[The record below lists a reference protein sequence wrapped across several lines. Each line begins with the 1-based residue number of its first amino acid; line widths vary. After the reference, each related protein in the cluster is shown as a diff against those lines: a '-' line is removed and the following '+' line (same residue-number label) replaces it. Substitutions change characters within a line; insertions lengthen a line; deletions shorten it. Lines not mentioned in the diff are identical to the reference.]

1 MEENIQL
8 KKAAARKDIEMKKQ
22 KCQIKMAKEKEVI
35 RHHQVQDTEKEK
47 SSNRYDHRDNTL
59 GMQDNYHKSS
69 QGPGSSKGQSSKV
82 PPNAKKTKAE
92 GSGPGFAGTSKNNFA
107 NLQEPQ
113 YHQYAGKLGPQYPPP
128 TQTKTFGKKVPKPVK
143 HPPRPNN
150 TH

>member
-8 KKAAARKDIEMKKQ
+8 RKAAARKDIEMKKQ

-35 RHHQVQDTEKEK
+35 RHHQVQDTEKER

-69 QGPGSSKGQSSKV
+69 QGSGSSKGQSSKG

-113 YHQYAGKLGPQYPPP
+113 YHQYAGNLGPQYPPP
-128 TQTKTFGKKVPKPVK
+128 TQTKTSDKKAPKPVK
-143 HPPRPNN
+143 QPTRPNN